1 MSQDKVW
8 LQFNNGKKE
17 QLNDAKH
24 GVRKEQVDK
33 KYHNLFDGYD
43 TNNDGTLEENELE
56 TIKEHFKRFAGDN
69 TLTHEE
75 NLKAKSVF
83 ARKFGHFF

>member
-1 MSQDKVW
+1 MSQDKFW

-33 KYHNLFDGYD
+33 KYHNLFDGM
-43 TNNDGTLEENELE
+43 
-56 TIKEHFKRFAGDN
+56 IQIMMEHLKKM
-69 TLTHEE
+69 
-75 NLKAKSVF
+75 NLKP
-83 ARKFGHFF
+83 